1 MYNRDLHKEVVLMTK
16 TVIAVYDDFDK
27 AYRVVDA
34 LQKSGFTRADIS
46 VIANDADG
54 VYADNLRRGELINDD
69 DVNAAE
75 GAGFGAL
82 VGALTGLVIGLGALA
97 IPGLGPVI
105 AAGPIVSALAG
116 TTVGAAAGA
125 ATGGIVAALV
135 DLGVDEDDAGLYAE
149 GIRRGGTMVAV
160 KTRDDTA
167 ETAAG
172 IMRSGQPIDVDA
184 SAERWREQGWQKYI
198 EGDAPYE
205 AQHIQRSRDLYVP
218 MGTEAHVIRL
228 YGFNFED

>member
-1 MYNRDLHKEVVLMTK
+1 MTK

-27 AYRVVDA
+27 AYHIVDT
-34 LQKSGFTRADIS
+34 LEKSGFARTDIS

-54 VYADNLRRGELINDD
+54 SYAEHLRRGELIND

-82 VGALTGLVIGLGALA
+82 VGALTGLVVGIGALA
-97 IPGLGPVI
+97 VPGLGPVI
-105 AAGPIVSALAG
+105 AAGPIVAALAG

-125 ATGGIVAALV
+125 ATGGVVAALV
-135 DLGVDEDDAGLYAE
+135 DLGVNEEDAGLYAE

-167 ETAAG
+167 DMAAG
-172 IMRSGQPIDVDA
+172 IMRRRQPVDVDA
-184 SAERWREQGWQKYI
+184 SAERWREQGWQQYI
-198 EGDAPYE
+198 DGEAPYP
-205 AQHIQRSRDLYVP
+205 AQQIQRNRDLYVP
-218 MGTEAHVIRL
+218 IGTEAHVIRL
-228 YGFNFED
+228 YGYNFED